1 MLSMLNTLKKCRQIL
16 SLRTGLVSALDQQ
29 LSQAKNHVFLFL
41 GEEGIGKKSL
51 ASLFASAFLLDCSSF
66 SAFCEK
72 TEAYFSQ
79 MQVEEK
85 EGKSVSLTA
94 EEKKHFHLLA
104 QNVHPDLLLVEKKEG
119 ESSLKIEEVR
129 QKIEGESV
137 LAPQLSKK
145 KVWILCVDDISEQAQ
160 NTLLKTLE
168 ETKEYA
174 YFFLLSSSKSKV
186 LPTLLS
192 RSQIYTLP
200 LLDDAAWASFF
211 SEEKELFE
219 NLTSEEQKLL
229 PFLANGNIGRVK
241 KILEQEDF
249 FEKRKQL
256 LEFLFDV
263 ERLPLHE
270 VLEKGYLLLS
280 DYKKEEAFLSKI
292 LFSFFWDMA
301 LCVEQ
306 KNFSEKAIF
315 LSFLQ
320 NKDFATRFLEES
332 SNFLLSVQEW
342 KQLQEKTENILL
354 GLRDHSNFELA
365 MHYLLLILKFT
376 LRKKKA

>member
-1 MLSMLNTLKKCRQIL
+1 MLNTLKKCRQIL
-16 SLRTGLVSALDQQ
+16 SLRTSLVSALDQQ
-29 LSQAKNHVFLFL
+29 LSQAQNHVFLFL

-51 ASLFASAFLLDCSSF
+51 ATLCASAFLLDCSSF

-72 TEAYFSQ
+72 TEVYFSHLQ
-79 MQVEEK
+79 
-85 EGKSVSLTA
+85 EGQNVSKTLPLTE
-94 EEKKHFHLLA
+94 EEKKHFHLLV
-104 QNVHPDLLLVEKKEG
+104 QKVHPDLLFVEKKEG
-119 ESSLKIEEVR
+119 ESSLKIDEVR

-137 LAPQLSKK
+137 LAPQLAKK

-168 ETKEYA
+168 ETKDYA

-200 LLDDAAWASFF
+200 LLDEKAWASFCA
-211 SEEKELFE
+211 EEKELFQNFSE
-219 NLTSEEQKLL
+219 EEQKLL
-229 PFLANGNIGRVK
+229 PFLTNGNIGRLK

-249 FEKRKQL
+249 FEKRKQV

-263 ERLPLHE
+263 EKLPLHD

-280 DYKKEEAFLSKI
+280 DYKKEEVFLSKM

-301 LCVEQ
+301 LCAEQ
-306 KNFSEKAIF
+306 TYFSDRTLCI
-315 LSFLQ
+315 SFLK
-320 NKDFATRFLEES
+320 NKDFSTRFLDEAPR
-332 SNFLLSVQEW
+332 FLLNAGEW

-354 GLRDHSNFELA
+354 GLDDHSNFELA
-365 MHYLLLILKFT
+365 MHYFLLLLKFT
-376 LRKKKA
+376 LRKKKT